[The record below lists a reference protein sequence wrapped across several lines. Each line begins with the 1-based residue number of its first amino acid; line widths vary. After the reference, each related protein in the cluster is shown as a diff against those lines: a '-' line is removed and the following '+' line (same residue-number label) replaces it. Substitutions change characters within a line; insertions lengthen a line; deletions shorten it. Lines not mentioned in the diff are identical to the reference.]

1 MFDNTYIAQ
10 RVQKAS
16 ALRELGLNPY
26 SNALTRTMSN
36 AAFLQRYAHLLDSS
50 QALESSKET
59 KLPQPDSSDSKI
71 LELESGLCERA
82 QGRILGVCNHS
93 AHEAIHNS
101 SPKAESPTQTPQTL
115 ESVVGRVKF
124 IRIMGKAC
132 FIKIQ
137 DESAILQAYLSK
149 NELSEQE
156 FLVVKK
162 LLEVGDIV
170 NITGYAFVTKTGE
183 LSIHASACKILTKS
197 IIPLPEK
204 FHGLTDIE
212 ARYRQRYVDLIMN
225 PSVKETF
232 ILRSRIVALVRRF
245 FEERGFLEVETPMLH
260 PIPGGANAK
269 PFVTHHNALNVDR
282 YLRIAPE
289 LYLKRLIVGGF
300 EAVFELNRNFRNE
313 GMDHSHNPE
322 FSMIEFYWAY
332 RTYEELIALTKE
344 FFTYL
349 LEKLAL
355 PTKLPWGDAEVDFS
369 KWSVLSYKE
378 SLCSIGNIPESALE
392 NAKSLE
398 SYLLQKGVKLES
410 NLNYG
415 KLQDVAFSEFVES
428 KLINPTFITQYPIDI
443 SPLARR
449 NDEDPNIADRFEL
462 FIGGKEIANGFS
474 ELNDPLDQYERFLAQ
489 VRQKDAGDEE
499 AQYMDEDFVNA
510 LGYGMPPTAGQG
522 IGIDRLVMLL
532 TNNKSIK
539 DVLLFPAMKPQAKAT
554 DTESS

>member
-10 RVQKAS
+10 RVQKAN

-36 AAFLQRYAHLLDSS
+36 AAFLQCYAHLLDSNPS
-50 QALESSKET
+50 QALEST
-59 KLPQPDSSDSKI
+59 SS
-71 LELESGLCERA
+71 LESTTSKS
-82 QGRILGVCNHS
+82 NTS
-93 AHEAIHNS
+93 
-101 SPKAESPTQTPQTL
+101 QTSKL
-115 ESVVGRVKF
+115 ESNATESQPLESIVGRVKF

-183 LSIHASACKILTKS
+183 LSIHANACKILTKS

-232 ILRSRIVALVRRF
+232 ILRSRIIALVRRF

-269 PFVTHHNALNVDR
+269 PFITRHNALNVDR

-332 RTYEELIALTKE
+332 RTYEELITLTKE
-344 FFTYL
+344 FFAYL
-349 LEKLAL
+349 LEKLNL
-355 PTKLPWGDAEVDFS
+355 PTKLPWGDVEVDFS

-378 SLCSIGNIPESALE
+378 SLHSIGNIPESALE

-398 SYLLQKGVKLES
+398 THLLQKGVKLES

-428 KLINPTFITQYPIDI
+428 KLIHPTFITQYPIDI

-449 NDEDPNIADRFEL
+449 NDEDPSIADRFEL

-539 DVLLFPAMKPQAKAT
+539 DVLLFPAMKSQTKAT
-554 DTESS
+554 DTESSKPLT

>member
-50 QALESSKET
+50 QALESSKSPEST
-59 KLPQPDSSDSKI
+59 TPKPNATQKS
-71 LELESGLCERA
+71 ELES
-82 QGRILGVCNHS
+82 NTT
-93 AHEAIHNS
+93 
-101 SPKAESPTQTPQTL
+101 ESQPL
-115 ESVVGRVKF
+115 ESIVGRVKF

-212 ARYRQRYVDLIMN
+212 VRYRQRYVDLIMN
-225 PSVKETF
+225 PSVKEAF

-355 PTKLPWGDAEVDFS
+355 PTKLPWGDVEVDFS
-369 KWSVLSYKE
+369 KWNTLSYKE
-378 SLCSIGNIPESALE
+378 SLLTIGNLPESALE

-415 KLQDVAFSEFVES
+415 KLQDAAFSEFVES